1 MKNTQT
7 SIVRKS
13 QASLVEKIHEKHRK
27 IWIKNTQTSIVRKS
41 HKLQWLG
48 KNMDENT
55 KFTKKTKTS
64 LVEKIHEKTHG
75 A

>member
-55 KFTKKTKTS
+55 KFTKKQNFA
-64 LVEKIHEKTHG
+64 G
-75 A
+75 